1 MVLTQK
7 PNLQWLIKT
16 ILAVFRLLFPRN
28 MINCSPSW
36 RGRNECRASAVNLIS
51 VHLLTVG
58 TLIRSRLR
66 ETKHKRVAKELL
78 FVMERVQQ
86 RSFTVRASVI
96 LLQKCLLA
104 EAFFD
109 PLIWAQKK
117 NNCPSLSAIWMQKW
131 GCFVYFEACYFSLW
145 FLSVLMRAPD
155 MFPFGPL
162 FALTIVYS
170 VLKVSAGKFLYS

>member
-58 TLIRSRLR
+58 TLIRSQLQ
-66 ETKHKRVAKELL
+66 ETKTQKGCKRVIVCNGTRPTKE
-78 FVMERVQQ
+78 FYSQ
-86 RSFTVRASVI
+86 SFSYSVT
-96 LLQKCLLA
+96 KSLLA

-117 NNCPSLSAIWMQKW
+117 NNCSSLSAIWMQKW

-162 FALTIVYS
+162 FALTIVYF
-170 VLKVSAGKFLYS
+170 LKVSAGKFLHS